1 MGHHRLATP
10 DLDRV
15 FRGETVL
22 GLSEWELLER
32 YLERR
37 DEVAFEALV
46 ARHGPMVLGVCR
58 RMLDNRTD
66 VDDAFQATFLVLVRR
81 ARHLGPRDAI
91 GPWLHGVATRVALR
105 ARCEAARR
113 RRLQPITADFA
124 AVNDDRS
131 TATREIGEAIDD
143 ELARLPSKYR
153 HPIVL
158 CYLEGQTH
166 EEAARQLN
174 WPIGTVKGRLSRAR
188 TLLQSRLVRRG
199 LAPTVAV
206 LSAVLAPESSAALHH
221 ELLDRTVSTSL
232 KLALGHATAQI
243 VSPSIMSLVEG
254 VLTTMFL
261 NTLKWAGVAALVC
274 GLAFTGIGVMA
285 RQDSKAKVEAAPAD
299 LKDHPVRQATTAVPS
314 LAAPNTDAQDGPVKL
329 PELYRALFTAAAQE
343 WEQAYKELVRT
354 NNGLERT
361 YQASKRLMDARLAA
375 LKWPDENVA
384 AAAEHFDR
392 IRAIARAQHGVS
404 STSDVES
411 AQLKAYAAEAGLWL
425 AQAKAGGAA
434 KPKESASSGGINEG
448 RGKDPQSQRIHSKLD
463 DRLTFSFAQDTTIED
478 VLKYIKE
485 MTKSSELPTGIP
497 IYVDPLGLQE
507 AEKTMAS
514 VVTINLEGVPL
525 RRTLQLILK
534 QLGLI
539 YFIDDGM
546 IYITT
551 PDSGDELGPPMREPS
566 PLKLKLEKAERG
578 ELTMQEMEEFVKFLK
593 TRQEIMKLSED
604 PEPPKGGG
612 RMQ

>member
-188 TLLQSRLVRRG
+188 TILQSRLVRRG

-314 LAAPNTDAQDGPVKL
+314 LAAPNTGAQDEPVKL
-329 PELYRALFTAAAQE
+329 PELHRALFTAAAQE
-343 WEQAYKELVRT
+343 WEQAYKELLRT

-375 LKWPDENVA
+375 LKWPGENVA
-384 AAAEHFDR
+384 AAAEHLDR

-434 KPKESASSGGINEG
+434 KPKEAASSGGINEG